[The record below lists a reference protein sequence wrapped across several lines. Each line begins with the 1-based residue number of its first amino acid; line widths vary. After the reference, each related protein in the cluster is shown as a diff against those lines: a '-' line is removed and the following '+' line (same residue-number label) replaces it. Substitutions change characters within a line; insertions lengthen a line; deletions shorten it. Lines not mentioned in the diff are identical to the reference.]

1 MNNYPPVQ
9 IRPFARPKLFSLPRT
24 LNNDSRMKTLFN
36 LGVLL
41 LGTMC
46 IMEKA
51 DAASAMTTKKVAA
64 PTDVI
69 CAYAP
74 SQSSVV
80 SHLAAAT
87 GGSAAAAASVAQAA
101 GLSAVTHSSGG
112 IIFTGAGGY
121 VSGTLGAAAALPT
134 IVTVGVVVGGSV
146 VTLELICV
154 NRNHPELVKKV
165 RTAAREFMNRTRA
178 LATTTSEGTT
188 ASVMPFI
195 AEIKGT
201 VARATADGFEYAN
214 RASVQLGE
222 AIRDKVK

>member
-1 MNNYPPVQ
+1 MGTADV
-9 IRPFARPKLFSLPRT
+9 KLLFS
-24 LNNDSRMKTLFN
+24 

-41 LGTMC
+41 LGAIC
-46 IMEKA
+46 VSDKA
-51 DAASAMTTKKVAA
+51 YAASAMRTKMVPASA
-64 PTDVI
+64 DVI
-69 CAYAP
+69 CSYAP
-74 SQSSVV
+74 SQSKVV

-101 GLSAVTHSSGG
+101 GLTAVAHSSGG

-146 VTLELICV
+146 ATLELICV

-165 RTAAREFMNRTRA
+165 KTAAREFMNRSRT
-178 LATTTSEGTT
+178 LAITTSERTT
-188 ASVMPFI
+188 ATVRPFI
-195 AEIKGT
+195 AEFKGT
-201 VARATADGFEYAN
+201 AARARADGFEYAN
-214 RASVQLGE
+214 RASVQLCE